1 MPPSEVHPPKSV
13 AVVGAGSWGTA
24 LAHLLASK
32 GYEVRIWGRD
42 ADVVESLNRRH
53 TTKYLPGVNIHP
65 SLRAT
70 GELTEAV
77 RGASMVVGAVPS
89 QFTRNVFEQ
98 VRDHLSHDAIVVIA
112 SKGIETTTLMTMS
125 EVMQDVLPF
134 ERHGRLCFISGPSF
148 ALEVARGF
156 PTVVTVAGENPRIAR
171 TVQHWFHAPSF
182 RVYTSYDVVG
192 VELGGAL
199 KNVIAIAA
207 GALEGIGAGNNIQ
220 AALITR
226 GIAEMTRLG
235 IKRGA
240 NPLTFAGLTGMG
252 DLILTCTGQ
261 LSRNRSVGLRLG
273 RGDKIDGILKGMDQV
288 AEGVET
294 SRSAY
299 MLAQKESVELP
310 IMEQVYRVLHEGK
323 EIRQAI
329 QDIMARE
336 LKAELDYLTS
346 G

>member
-1 MPPSEVHPPKSV
+1 MPPSDVAPPRSV

-24 LAHLLASK
+24 MAHLLATK
-32 GYEVRIWGRD
+32 GYPVRLWGRD
-42 ADVVESLNRRH
+42 RDVVQGLKENH
-53 TTKYLPGVNIHP
+53 TTRYLKGVTVHSGVQATND
-65 SLRAT
+65 LR
-70 GELTEAV
+70 EAV
-77 RGASMVVGAVPS
+77 RDAAMVVGAVPS
-89 QFTRNVFEQ
+89 QFTRSVFTSLVE
-98 VRDHLSHDAIVVIA
+98 HLAPDANIVIA
-112 SKGIETTTLMTMS
+112 SKGIEAGSLMTMS
-125 EVMQDVLPF
+125 EMMQDVLPI
-134 ERHGRLCFISGPSF
+134 ERHGRLAYISGPSF
-148 ALEVARGF
+148 ALEVARGQ
-156 PTVVTVAGENPRIAR
+156 PTAVTVAAENPRIAR
-171 TVQHWFHAPSF
+171 TVQHWFHSLYF
-182 RVYTSYDVVG
+182 RVYTSFDVVG

-207 GALEGIGAGNNIQ
+207 GALEGIGAGHNIQ

-261 LSRNRSVGLRLG
+261 LSRNRTVGLRLG
-273 RGDKIDGILKGMDQV
+273 KGEQIADILKGMDQV

-299 MLAQKESVELP
+299 MLAKREGVELP

-323 EIRQAI
+323 SIRQAI
-329 QDIMARE
+329 HDIMARE

-346 G
+346 S

>member
-1 MPPSEVHPPKSV
+1 VPPSDIPQPRSI

-32 GYEVRIWGRD
+32 NYPVRIWGRD
-42 ADVVESLNRRH
+42 TDVVESLNREH
-53 TTKYLPGVNIHP
+53 TTRYLKGVPVHPGLKATTD
-65 SLRAT
+65 LR
-70 GELTEAV
+70 EAV
-77 RGASMVVGAVPS
+77 EGASMVVGAVPS
-89 QFTRNVFEQ
+89 QFTRGIFEKL
-98 VRDHLSHDAIVVIA
+98 RDSLAPDAIIVVA
-112 SKGIETTTLMTMS
+112 SKGIETGTLMTMS
-125 EVMQDVLPF
+125 EMLQDVLPY

-148 ALEVARGF
+148 ALEVAKGM
-156 PTVVTVAGENPRIAR
+156 PTAVTVAGENPRVAR
-171 TVQHWFHAPSF
+171 VVQHWFHMEYF

-207 GALEGIGAGNNIQ
+207 GALEGIGAGHNIQ

-252 DLILTCTGQ
+252 DLILTCTGA
-261 LSRNRSVGLRLG
+261 LSRNRTVGLRLG
-273 RGDKIDGILKGMDQV
+273 RGETVQEILKGMDQV

-294 SRSAY
+294 SRSAF
-299 MLAQKESVELP
+299 MLAQKENVELP

-323 EIRQAI
+323 AIKQAI
-329 QDIMARE
+329 QDIMTRE

>member
-1 MPPSEVHPPKSV
+1 MPPSDIPQPRSI

-24 LAHLLASK
+24 LAHLLAVK
-32 GYEVRIWGRD
+32 GYPVRIWGRD
-42 ADVVESLNRRH
+42 KDVVETLNSAH
-53 TTKYLPGVNIHP
+53 TTRYLKGVKIHPGVQ
-65 SLRAT
+65 AT
-70 GELTEAV
+70 GDLKEAV
-77 RGASMVVGAVPS
+77 TGASMVVGAVPS
-89 QFTRNVFEQ
+89 QFTRGVFEKF
-98 VRDHLSHDAIVVIA
+98 RDHLAPDAIVVVA
-112 SKGIETTTLMTMS
+112 SKGIETGTLMTMS
-125 EVMQDVLPF
+125 EMMQDVLPF

-148 ALEVARGF
+148 ALEVAKGM
-156 PTVVTVAGENPRIAR
+156 PTAVTVAGENPRVAR
-171 TVQHWFHAPSF
+171 VVQHWFHAEYF

-252 DLILTCTGQ
+252 DLILTCTGA

-273 RGDKIDGILKGMDQV
+273 KGETVQEILKGMDQV

-299 MLAQKESVELP
+299 MLARREGVELP
-310 IMEQVYRVLHEGK
+310 IMEQVYQVLHEGK
-323 EIRQAI
+323 SIRQAI
-329 QDIMARE
+329 QDIMTRE